1 MGVSEWDEYVPPG
14 PVRKRK
20 AKWVF
25 CTQQS
30 ARVHVSD
37 IVDSRTGHNVRTREV
52 RICVRPWSAHLG
64 SHLCLETKRDIG
76 SKKSECVVSIR
87 AKLVGEIVWRR
98 AGLDGINSTLSTLA
112 VHDKRVGG
120 WTAW

>member
-1 MGVSEWDEYVPPG
+1 MDVSEWDEYVPPG

-76 SKKSECVVSIR
+76 SKR
-87 AKLVGEIVWRR
+87 ASVWS
-98 AGLDGINSTLSTLA
+98 AFELSWWE
-112 VHDKRVGG
+112 K
-120 WTAW
+120 